1 MKILDRIN
9 ELANKEKV
17 QPLTVAEKQ
26 EQHALRQDYLSMIR
40 GQVLTTFSTIKVV
53 DPIGQDV
60 TPDKVYDLRQQYG
73 YIKINICSR
82 GIALKVPTDLIN
94 KAHTD

>member
-26 EQHALRQDYLSMIR
+26 RNNMHCVLILCKHDPRTSINNIFHNKSGRSDRSGCHTRQSL
-40 GQVLTTFSTIKVV
+40 
-53 DPIGQDV
+53 
-60 TPDKVYDLRQQYG
+60 
-73 YIKINICSR
+73 
-82 GIALKVPTDLIN
+82 
-94 KAHTD
+94 

>member
-26 EQHALRQDYLSMIR
+26 EQHALRQDYLSMIP
-40 GQVLTTFSTIKVV
+40 GTS
-53 DPIGQDV
+53 
-60 TPDKVYDLRQQYG
+60 
-73 YIKINICSR
+73 INNIFH
-82 GIALKVPTDLIN
+82 N
-94 KAHTD
+94 KSGRSNRSGCHTR

>member
-40 GQVLTTFSTIKVV
+40 GQVS
-53 DPIGQDV
+53 
-60 TPDKVYDLRQQYG
+60 
-73 YIKINICSR
+73 INNIFH
-82 GIALKVPTDLIN
+82 N
-94 KAHTD
+94 KSG

>member
-26 EQHALRQDYLSMIR
+26 EQHALRQDY
-40 GQVLTTFSTIKVV
+40 FKH
-53 DPIGQDV
+53 DPR
-60 TPDKVYDLRQQYG
+60 TS
-73 YIKINICSR
+73 INNIFH
-82 GIALKVPTDLIN
+82 N
-94 KAHTD
+94 KSG

>member
-60 TPDKVYDLRQQYG
+60 TPDKVYDLRQQCRTMVHITLHLCMG
-73 YIKINICSR
+73 FLFILLRISF
-82 GIALKVPTDLIN
+82 
-94 KAHTD
+94 

>member
-53 DPIGQDV
+53 DPIGQDA

-73 YIKINICSR
+73 YIQN
-82 GIALKVPTDLIN
+82 
-94 KAHTD
+94 

>member
-40 GQVLTTFSTIKVV
+40 GTS
-53 DPIGQDV
+53 
-60 TPDKVYDLRQQYG
+60 
-73 YIKINICSR
+73 INNIFH
-82 GIALKVPTDLIN
+82 N
-94 KAHTD
+94 KSG

>member
-40 GQVLTTFSTIKVV
+40 
-53 DPIGQDV
+53 
-60 TPDKVYDLRQQYG
+60 DKYY
-73 YIKINICSR
+73 NIFH
-82 GIALKVPTDLIN
+82 N
-94 KAHTD
+94 KSG